1 MNGDEKQ
8 KKGGQ
13 QKRRHKKNMNP
24 TERGSGKKQNKMCL
38 IPVKIDRYLQI
49 S

>member
-1 MNGDEKQ
+1 MVMKKKEEESKRGDI
-8 KKGGQ
+8 
-13 QKRRHKKNMNP
+13 KKNMNP
-24 TERGSGKKQNKMCL
+24 TERGSGKNKNKMCL